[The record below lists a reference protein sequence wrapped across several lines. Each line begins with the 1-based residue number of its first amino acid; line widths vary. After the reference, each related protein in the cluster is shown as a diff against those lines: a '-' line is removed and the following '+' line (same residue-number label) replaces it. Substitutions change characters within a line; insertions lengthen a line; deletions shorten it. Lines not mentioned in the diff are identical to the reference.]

1 MKYYILVMFIVG
13 LISQPLTAQTDLNV
27 IIVVDGVVPGAGL
40 ISDMSI
46 RNAGGIYELE
56 YLPGELLLVDPDR
69 TLVTNDRDF
78 KLRFTYFRQ
87 DKKRKGRVTY
97 EVEVPRKYLYQEYLL
112 IEIETKR
119 RKGAEMIG
127 YSVISPLGGLI
138 WAE

>member
-1 MKYYILVMFIVG
+1 MKYYILIMFRVG

-40 ISDMSI
+40 ISDMSV